1 MAYGTPETVILTGK
15 ARKQDVA
22 SSMLKPGPFTCRLL
36 RVVQRRALVVGCDC
50 GLGCD
55 ELSKNP
61 AAYLVG

>member
-50 GLGCD
+50 G
-55 ELSKNP
+55 
-61 AAYLVG
+61 VGV